1 MADVANVRTVVAG
14 KKQLDS
20 ILNEVIIQGV
30 DMAKTLIV
38 YGSTTGNTEMVA
50 GQIGE
55 YLQKIGTEVVV
66 KNVTNTFPEDLS
78 ENWDCVILGAST
90 WGDSEIEFQED
101 FEPFYENLD
110 KVDLKNRKVALFG
123 CGDSGYEHYC
133 GAVDLLEEK
142 MVELGARIMNEPLR
156 IDGEPDDAASD
167 IKEWATEIGTA
178 I

>member
-1 MADVANVRTVVAG
+1 
-14 KKQLDS
+14 
-20 ILNEVIIQGV
+20 
-30 DMAKTLIV
+30 MAKALIV

-50 GQIGE
+50 EQIGGHLLE
-55 YLQKIGTEVVV
+55 KGTEVTV

-78 ENWDCVILGAST
+78 ENWDYVILGAST

-110 KVDLKNRKVALFG
+110 KVNLKNRKVALFG

-142 MVELGARIMNEPLR
+142 MGELGAVIMNDPLR
-156 IDGEPDDAASD
+156 IDGEPDDSSSD
-167 IKEWATEIGTA
+167 IKEWAAEVGDA

>member
-1 MADVANVRTVVAG
+1 
-14 KKQLDS
+14 
-20 ILNEVIIQGV
+20 
-30 DMAKTLIV
+30 MAKALIV

-50 GQIGE
+50 EQIGGHLLE
-55 YLQKIGTEVVV
+55 KGTEVTV

-110 KVDLKNRKVALFG
+110 KVNLKNRKVALFG

-133 GAVDLLEEK
+133 GAVDLLVEK
-142 MVELGARIMNEPLR
+142 MGELGAVIMNDPLR
-156 IDGEPDDAASD
+156 IDGEPDDSSSD
-167 IKEWATEIGTA
+167 IKEWAAEVGDA

>member
-1 MADVANVRTVVAG
+1 
-14 KKQLDS
+14 
-20 ILNEVIIQGV
+20 
-30 DMAKTLIV
+30 MAKALIV

-50 GQIGE
+50 EQIGGHLLE
-55 YLQKIGTEVVV
+55 KGTEVTV

-110 KVDLKNRKVALFG
+110 KVNLKNRKIALFG

-133 GAVDLLEEK
+133 GAVDLLVEK
-142 MVELGARIMNEPLR
+142 MGELGAVIMNDPLR
-156 IDGEPDDAASD
+156 IDGEPDDSSSD
-167 IKEWATEIGTA
+167 IKEWAAEVGDA